1 MAKIDTSRWS
11 KFKVM
16 DIFETVSTGKKV
28 QVPTG
33 CWIAVNKLEEGST
46 PRITVSGIDN
56 GVSGFYSDV
65 DDDSYRVYENF
76 ISISFLGT
84 VFYHS
89 GRASLDMKVHCLK
102 PINYR
107 LNKNTACFLIT
118 ILRQAVGS
126 IEYSDQISSTVVP
139 NLEIRLPGTP
149 SGEPDWAYM
158 DSFMEEVMKE
168 SEACL
173 KNLRLA
179 DEKKTAVDVSGWK
192 EFEIGK
198 LFPKIKKPPVLH
210 NRQVIEDENGIP
222 YVVRTKFDNGIKCRV
237 QRSDEM
243 KSSPAGVISFG
254 AENATFFYQHEEFV
268 SGRDIYYI
276 DTQDLSDG
284 ACMFLT
290 ACLQPIARKYSYNYG
305 LFPDLL
311 KSEQI
316 KLPVDSHGCPDWA
329 YMDSYMRVFMQD
341 AESSIEMLSK
351 SLV

>member
-1 MAKIDTSRWS
+1 MAKIDTSGW
-11 KFKVM
+11 KEYEIGKL
-16 DIFETVSTGKKV
+16 FEISRPVTRSQAKYSEGNIPFVASGNFNNGVVKYCEPEKDEVLDGKN
-28 QVPTG
+28 
-33 CWIAVNKLEEGST
+33 C
-46 PRITVSGIDN
+46 ITVSPLDG
-56 GVSGFYSDV
+56 SAFYQP
-65 DDDSYRVYENF
+65 DD
-76 ISISFLGT
+76 FLGRGGAGSAIMMLRNPNLDEKNGLFLAT
-84 VFYHS
+84 AI
-89 GRASLDMKVHCLK
+89 RASLIK
-102 PINYR
+102 Y
-107 LNKNTACFLIT
+107 T
-118 ILRQAVGS
+118 
-126 IEYSDQISSTVVP
+126 YSDQLNSQTIASENIEIPVDSHGCP
-139 NLEIRLPGTP
+139 N
-149 SGEPDWAYM
+149 WAYM

-173 KNLRLA
+173 RNLRLA

-210 NRQVIEDENGIP
+210 NRQIIEDENGIP

-237 QRSDEM
+237 QRSDEI
-243 KSSPAGVISFG
+243 KPSPAGVISFG
-254 AENATFFYQHEEFV
+254 AENATFFYQREEFV

-316 KLPVDSHGCPDWA
+316 KLPVDNHGNPDWA
-329 YMDSYMRVFMQD
+329 YMDSYMRVVMQN
-341 AESSIEMLSK
+341 AESNIEMLSK
-351 SLV
+351 SLS

>member
-1 MAKIDTSRWS
+1 MAKIDTSGW
-11 KFKVM
+11 KEYEIGKL
-16 DIFETVSTGKKV
+16 FEISRPITRSQAKYSEGNIPFVASGNFNNGVVKYCEPEKDEVLDGKN
-28 QVPTG
+28 
-33 CWIAVNKLEEGST
+33 C
-46 PRITVSGIDN
+46 ITVSPLDG
-56 GVSGFYSDV
+56 SAFYQP
-65 DDDSYRVYENF
+65 DD
-76 ISISFLGT
+76 FLGRGGAGSAIMMLRNPNLDEKNGLFLAT
-84 VFYHS
+84 AI
-89 GRASLDMKVHCLK
+89 RASLIK
-102 PINYR
+102 Y
-107 LNKNTACFLIT
+107 T
-118 ILRQAVGS
+118 
-126 IEYSDQISSTVVP
+126 YSDQLNSQTIASENIEIPVDSHGCP
-139 NLEIRLPGTP
+139 N
-149 SGEPDWAYM
+149 WAYM

-173 KNLRLA
+173 RNLRLA

-210 NRQVIEDENGIP
+210 NRQIIEDENGIP

-237 QRSDEM
+237 QRSDEI
-243 KSSPAGVISFG
+243 KPSPAGVISFG
-254 AENATFFYQHEEFV
+254 AENATFFYQREEFV

-316 KLPVDSHGCPDWA
+316 KLPVDNHGNPDWA
-329 YMDSYMRVFMQD
+329 YMDSYMRVVMQD
-341 AESSIEMLSK
+341 AESNIEMLSK
-351 SLV
+351 SLS

>member
-1 MAKIDTSRWS
+1 MAKIDTSGW
-11 KFKVM
+11 KEYEIGKL
-16 DIFETVSTGKKV
+16 FEISRPVTRSQAKYSEGNIPFVASGNFNNGVVKYCEPEKDEVLDGKN
-28 QVPTG
+28 
-33 CWIAVNKLEEGST
+33 C
-46 PRITVSGIDN
+46 ITVSPLDG
-56 GVSGFYSDV
+56 SAFYQP
-65 DDDSYRVYENF
+65 DD
-76 ISISFLGT
+76 FLGRGGAGSAIMMLRNPNLDEKNGLFLAT
-84 VFYHS
+84 AI
-89 GRASLDMKVHCLK
+89 RASLIK
-102 PINYR
+102 Y
-107 LNKNTACFLIT
+107 T
-118 ILRQAVGS
+118 
-126 IEYSDQISSTVVP
+126 YSDQLNSQTIASENIEIPVDSHGCP
-139 NLEIRLPGTP
+139 N
-149 SGEPDWAYM
+149 WAYM

-210 NRQVIEDENGIP
+210 NRQIIEDENGIP

-237 QRSDEM
+237 QRSDEI
-243 KSSPAGVISFG
+243 KPSPAGVISFG
-254 AENATFFYQHEEFV
+254 AENATFFYQREEFV

-316 KLPVDSHGCPDWA
+316 KLPVDNHGNPDWA
-329 YMDSYMRVFMQD
+329 YMDSYMRVVMQD
-341 AESSIEMLSK
+341 AESNIEMLSK
-351 SLV
+351 SLS